1 MPQTFDVEHVL
12 ANMSEQD
19 KIALLSGIDFWHTH
33 PIPEFNV
40 PSIRATDGPNG
51 IRGTKFFAGIPA
63 ACLPCGTS
71 LGATWDRDLIYQA
84 GELLGDECIA
94 KGAHCWLG
102 PTINMQRAP
111 LGGRGFE
118 SFAEDPHLSGI
129 LAKSIILGC
138 ESKGVIST
146 VKHFV
151 GNDQEHERRAV
162 DVLVT
167 QRALREIYLRPFQIV
182 ARDAKPGAL
191 MTSYNKINGK
201 HVVEDERMLN
211 LIREEWKWNP
221 LVMSD
226 WYGTYTTIESMNAGL
241 DLEMPGVSRYRGKF
255 IESAV
260 QARLIKQSTVDAR
273 ARKVLEF
280 VKQASQVQ
288 VSEVER
294 GRNFPED
301 RALNRKLCANSI
313 VLLKNEGIL
322 PLPREIK
329 KIALIGSH
337 MKSPAISGG
346 GSASLEPYYS
356 VSLYDACREALPNA
370 EVLYQVGAYA
380 HKMLPVIDRLL
391 SNAII
396 QFYNEPMGKE
406 RHLISTEPVSTT
418 AFQFMDYYAPGL
430 NRALFWATLIGDFTP
445 DTPGIWD
452 FGLSVFGT
460 ANLYID
466 DELVIDNTTSQTRG
480 TAFFGKGT
488 VEVLG
493 SKELVAGTTYK
504 VRIEFGS
511 ANTTT
516 MKTVGMVN
524 FGGGAASLGACLR
537 MNRDEMIENAV
548 EAATEADY
556 TILCTGLNKD
566 WESEGFDRM
575 HMDLP
580 TGVDELISKVL
591 KAAADK
597 TVIVNQSG
605 TPVTMP
611 WADQARC
618 IMQGW
623 YGGNETGHGIADVL
637 FGEVNPCAKLP
648 LSWPVDVKH
657 NPAYLNY
664 ASVGGRVLY
673 GEDIY
678 GGYRFYEKTGR
689 EVLFPF
695 GHGLS
700 YTTFNV
706 SPNVTVA
713 PEIFN
718 MDVPTVATVQIKNTG
733 KLAGAQILQLYIS
746 APESSTPRPS
756 KELHGFE
763 KVFVQPGEEKT
774 VNIQL
779 DRYATSFWDEIEDM
793 WKSEQG
799 TKPHQEEWT
808 LRRLRDLAG
817 ILGCSPHAM
826 PVVSARLDAIRHG
839 QCVPNVCSGVY
850 LASIRRRIPSQY
862 TWGAKILDA
871 VERQER
877 LLSESLCLNRGAPLF
892 SQQASPSSVDEVDPE
907 SISRN
912 DALKTPITGSDM
924 ILSWPIFPK
933 EKSVST
939 FPMAAYSEK
948 PDRFQTA
955 LPSLDPQRLLELRE
969 IFMTKIWTKNPIVD
983 PDQLDFYIAR
993 VLENG
998 VDWSASSCL
1007 VLLIFALAA
1016 IWGNYPDDET
1026 REVSYNEPSFSPPVT
1041 YLTISVPEHRMKE
1054 SLTFLSMARK
1064 RISTAY
1070 LDDTLLGVQ
1079 CLCLFGIW
1087 YQYNIEPIPGWKMFR
1102 TASMLWQTY
1111 RLKHREGKT
1120 VRSAQEESLEQRLY
1134 WTCLKSECEVRYEL
1148 TDLPPCDLSLSDF
1161 PYSLPSFPTRQPSND
1176 SAGWVFSNPS
1186 STDLE
1191 AASSYYYLAQ
1201 IFLRR
1206 LLNRVR
1212 NAVRVLSPDI
1222 DTPTINTLAETLTQ
1236 LEDQLQQWVDCLPH
1250 TLRFNMPLE
1259 SAPGP
1264 KEGELMKLSRERYV
1278 EVRELLCRAYLYLCI
1293 HVPLDP
1299 GMAALY
1305 GVKASE
1311 ALLLAVYRIQTEV
1324 PFFRHPGSWGACRVR
1339 FNHALC
1345 LIAGFRAKLTQ
1356 RPSAEYVT
1364 IPPDWADCVRV
1375 VIERL
1380 KIWGQEGGGIKEL
1393 SVLLEWLMHGNLE
1406 LSN

>member
-1 MPQTFDVEHVL
+1 MPETFDVDHVL
-12 ANMSEQD
+12 ANISEQD

-40 PSIRATDGPNG
+40 PSVRATDGPNG

-63 ACLPCGTS
+63 ACLPCGTA

-84 GELLGDECIA
+84 GELLGEECIA

-167 QRALREIYLRPFQIV
+167 QRALREVYLRPFQIV
-182 ARDAKPGAL
+182 ARDANPGAI

-201 HVVEDERMLN
+201 HVVEDARMIDL
-211 LIREEWKWNP
+211 LREEWKWNP

-226 WYGTYTTIESMNAGL
+226 WYGTYTTIDSMNAGL

-260 QARLIKQSTVDAR
+260 QARLIKQSTIDAR

-280 VKQASQVQ
+280 VKQASHVQ
-288 VSEVER
+288 VSAVEQ
-294 GRNFPED
+294 GRDFPED
-301 RALNRKLCANSI
+301 RALNRKVCANSI
-313 VLLKNEGIL
+313 VLLKNKGIL

-337 MKSPAISGG
+337 MKNPAISGG

-356 VSLYDACREALPNA
+356 VSLYNACKEALPNA
-370 EVLYQVGAYA
+370 EVLYEAGAYA
-380 HKMLPVIDRLL
+380 HRMLPVIDRLL
-391 SNAII
+391 SNAVIH
-396 QFYNEPMGKE
+396 FYNEPMGKE
-406 RHLISTEPVSTT
+406 RDLISTEPVSTT

-430 NRALFWATLIGDFTP
+430 NRGLFWATLIGDFTP
-445 DTPGIWD
+445 DSSGLWD

-460 ANLYID
+460 ANLYIN
-466 DELVIDNTTSQTRG
+466 DELVIDNTTSQIRG

-488 VEVLG
+488 VEELG

-504 VRIEFGS
+504 IRIEFGS
-511 ANTTT
+511 ANTST
-516 MKTVGMVN
+516 MKSVGMVN
-524 FGGGAASLGACLR
+524 FGGGAANLGACLR
-537 MNRDEMIENAV
+537 MNQDEMIDNAV
-548 EAATEADY
+548 KAAAEADY

-566 WESEGFDRM
+566 WESEGFDRT

-580 TGVDELISKVL
+580 PGVDQLISKVL

-618 IMQGW
+618 IVQAW
-623 YGGNETGHGIADVL
+623 YGGNETGHGIADVI

-657 NPAYLNY
+657 NPAFLNY

-678 GGYRFYEKTGR
+678 AGYRFYEKTGR

-700 YTTFNV
+700 YTTFKV
-706 SPNVTVA
+706 STNVTVT
-713 PEIFN
+713 PEIFD
-718 MDVPTVATVQIKNTG
+718 MDRPTVATVKIKNTG

-746 APESSTPRPS
+746 APESPTPRPS

-763 KVFVQPGEEKT
+763 KVFLQPGEEKT
-774 VNIQL
+774 VDIQV
-779 DRYATSFWDEIEDM
+779 DRYGTSFWDEIEDM

-799 TKPHQEEWT
+799 TYEVLIGTSSQEVAA
-808 LRRLRDLAG
+808 RGRLSRKNGPFDNATSKEYPGTHRVRCL
-817 ILGCSPHAM
+817 S
-826 PVVSARLDAIRHG
+826 
-839 QCVPNVCSGVY
+839 
-850 LASIRRRIPSQY
+850 SQQDSMRFGTAN

-877 LLSESLCLNRGAPLF
+877 LLSESLSLNRSPPLF
-892 SQQASPSSVDEVDPE
+892 SQQASPSPVDEVDSE

-912 DALKTPITGSDM
+912 DAPKTPITGSDM

-933 EKSVST
+933 EKPAST

-983 PDQLDFYIAR
+983 PEQLDFYIAR

-998 VDWSASSCL
+998 IEWSASSCL

-1026 REVSYNEPSFSPPVT
+1026 REVSFNELSFSSPVT
-1041 YLTISVPEHRMKE
+1041 YMTMSVPEHRMKE

-1087 YQYNIEPIPGWKMFR
+1087 YQYNMEPIPGWKMFR

-1120 VRSAQEESLEQRLY
+1120 IRSAQEESLEQRLY

-1161 PYSLPSFPTRQPSND
+1161 PYSLPGFPMRQPSND
-1176 SAGWVFSNPS
+1176 TPGWMFSSPS
-1186 STDLE
+1186 STDME
-1191 AASSYYYLAQ
+1191 AASSYYYLAE

-1206 LLNRVR
+1206 LLNRAR

-1222 DTPTINTLAETLTQ
+1222 DLPTVKVLAETLTQ
-1236 LEDQLQQWVDCLPH
+1236 LEGQLQQWVNCLPH

-1278 EVRELLCRAYLYLCI
+1278 EVRELLCRAYLYICI

-1311 ALLLAVYRIQTEV
+1311 ALLLAVYRIKTEV

-1345 LIAGFRAKLTQ
+1345 LVAGFRAKLTQ
-1356 RPSAEYVT
+1356 RPSAEYMS

-1380 KIWGQEGGGIKEL
+1380 KIWGEEGGGIKEL
-1393 SVLLEWLMHGNLE
+1393 SVLLEWLMHGNFE
-1406 LSN
+1406 L

>member
-1 MPQTFDVEHVL
+1 MPETFDVEHVL
-12 ANMSEQD
+12 ANISEQD
-19 KIALLSGIDFWHTH
+19 KIALLSGTDFWHTH

-40 PSIRATDGPNG
+40 PSIRTTDGPNG

-63 ACLPCGTS
+63 ACLPCGTA
-71 LGATWDRDLIYQA
+71 LGATWDRDLVNQA
-84 GELLGDECIA
+84 GKLLGDECIA

-111 LGGRGFE
+111 IGGRGFE

-138 ESKGVIST
+138 ESRGIISA

-167 QRALREIYLRPFQIV
+167 ERALREIYLRPFQIA
-182 ARDAKPGAL
+182 ARDARPGAL

-201 HVVEDERMLN
+201 HVVEDARMLS

-226 WYGTYTTIESMNAGL
+226 WLGTYTTIDSMNAGL
-241 DLEMPGVSRYRGKF
+241 DLEMPGPSRYRGKF

-260 QARLIKQSTVDAR
+260 QARLIKQSTIDAR
-273 ARKVLEF
+273 ARRVLEF
-280 VKQASQVQ
+280 AKRASQVQ

-294 GRNFPED
+294 GRDFPED
-301 RALNRKLCANSI
+301 RALNRKICANSI

-322 PLPREIK
+322 PLPRKIK

-337 MKSPAISGG
+337 MKTPAISGG
-346 GSASLEPYYS
+346 GSASLKPYYS
-356 VSLYDACREALPNA
+356 VSLYDACREAFPDA
-370 EVLYQVGAYA
+370 EILYETGAYA
-380 HKMLPVIDRLL
+380 HKMLPVIERLL
-391 SNAII
+391 SNAAIH
-396 QFYNEPMGKE
+396 FYNEPMGKK
-406 RHLISTEPVSTT
+406 RSLISTEPVSTT

-430 NRALFWATLIGDFTP
+430 NRGLFWATLIGDFKP
-445 DTPGIWD
+445 DASGLWD

-466 DELVIDNTTSQTRG
+466 DELVIDNTTNQTRG

-488 VEVLG
+488 IEEFG

-504 VRIEFGS
+504 IRIEFGS

-524 FGGGAASLGACLR
+524 FGGGAANLGACLR
-537 MNRDEMIENAV
+537 MNRDELIENAV
-548 EAATEADY
+548 KAAVEADH
-556 TILCTGLNKD
+556 TILCSGLNQD
-566 WESEGFDRM
+566 WESEGFDRT

-580 TGVDELISKVL
+580 PGVDRLISKVL
-591 KAAADK
+591 EAAADK

-611 WADQARC
+611 WVDQAQC
-618 IMQGW
+618 IVQAW

-637 FGEVNPCAKLP
+637 TGEVNPCAKLP

-657 NPAYLNY
+657 NPAYLNF

-678 GGYRFYEKTGR
+678 AGYRFYEKTER

-700 YTTFNV
+700 YTTFWV
-706 SPNVTVA
+706 SPSVTVA
-713 PEIFN
+713 PN
-718 MDVPTVATVQIKNTG
+718 MFSMDCPPIVSVQIKNTG
-733 KLAGAQILQLYIS
+733 KLAGAQVLQLYVS
-746 APESSTPRPS
+746 APESPTARPI

-763 KVFVQPGEEKT
+763 KVFLQPGEEKT

-779 DRYATSFWDEIEDM
+779 DPYATSFWDEIEDM

-799 TKPHQEEWT
+799 
-808 LRRLRDLAG
+808 
-817 ILGCSPHAM
+817 IL
-826 PVVSARLDAIRHG
+826 D
-839 QCVPNVCSGVY
+839 
-850 LASIRRRIPSQY
+850 
-862 TWGAKILDA
+862 TWGAKILEA

-877 LLSESLCLNRGAPLF
+877 LLSESLSLKSGPPPLF
-892 SQQASPSSVDEVDPE
+892 PQQPSPSPVDEVDPE

-924 ILSWPIFPK
+924 ILSWPIFPQDRP
-933 EKSVST
+933 VST

-948 PDRFQTA
+948 PDRYQSA
-955 LPSLDPQRLLELRE
+955 LPNLDPQRFLELRD

-983 PDQLDFYIAR
+983 PEQLDCYIAQ

-998 VDWSASSCL
+998 IDWSASSCL

-1016 IWGNYPDDET
+1016 IWGNYPDEEA
-1026 REVSYNEPSFSPPVT
+1026 REVSYNEGSFSPVT
-1041 YLTISVPEHRMKE
+1041 YVTMSVPEHRMKE
-1054 SLTFLSMARK
+1054 SLSFLCMARK
-1064 RISTAY
+1064 RLSTAH

-1079 CLCLFGIW
+1079 CLCIFGIW
-1087 YQYNIEPIPGWKMFR
+1087 YQYNMEPIPGWKMFR

-1120 VRSAQEESLEQRLY
+1120 IRSAYEESLEQRLY

-1161 PYSLPSFPTRQPSND
+1161 PYSLPSFPKRQSSND
-1176 SAGWVFSNPS
+1176 SPGWMSSTPS

-1191 AASSYYYLAQ
+1191 ASSSYYYLAE

-1206 LLNRVR
+1206 LLNRAR

-1222 DTPTINTLAETLTQ
+1222 DMPTIKVLAETLTQ
-1236 LEDQLQQWVDCLPH
+1236 LEGQLQQWVDCLPS

-1259 SAPGP
+1259 SPPG

-1293 HVPLDP
+1293 HVPLDK
-1299 GMAALY
+1299 GMAAAY

-1311 ALLLAVYRIQTEV
+1311 ALELAVYRIQTEV

-1345 LIAGFRAKLTQ
+1345 LIAGYRTKLAQ
-1356 RPSAEYVT
+1356 RPSAEHVS
-1364 IPPDWADCVRV
+1364 IPPNWADCVRV

-1380 KIWGQEGGGIKEL
+1380 KIWGEEGGGIEEL
-1393 SVLLEWLMHGNLE
+1393 SVLLEWLMHGSTE
-1406 LSN
+1406 L

>member
-1 MPQTFDVEHVL
+1 MPKTFDIDHVL
-12 ANMSEQD
+12 KNISEQD
-19 KIALLSGIDFWHTH
+19 KIALLSGTDFWHTH

-63 ACLPCGTS
+63 ACLPCGTA

-84 GELLGDECIA
+84 GELLGHECIA

-146 VKHFV
+146 VKHLV

-162 DVLVT
+162 DVVVT

-201 HVVEDERMLN
+201 HVVEDARMLN

-221 LVMSD
+221 LIMSD
-226 WYGTYTTIESMNAGL
+226 WLGTYTTIDSLNAGL
-241 DLEMPGVSRYRGKF
+241 DLEMPGPSRYRGKY
-255 IESAV
+255 IESAM
-260 QARLIKQSTVDAR
+260 QARLIKQSTIEAR

-280 VKQASQVQ
+280 IKQASQVQ
-288 VSEVER
+288 VSAVER
-294 GRNFPED
+294 GRDLPED
-301 RALNRKLCANSI
+301 RALNRKICANSI

-322 PLPREIK
+322 PLPRQIR

-337 MKSPAISGG
+337 MKTPAISGG

-356 VSLYDACREALPNA
+356 VSLYDACREALPNT
-370 EVLYQVGAYA
+370 EVLYQAGAYA

-391 SNAII
+391 GNAAI
-396 QFYNEPMGKE
+396 QFYNEPMGKD
-406 RHLISTEPVSTT
+406 RQLISTEPVSTT
-418 AFQFMDYYAPGL
+418 AFQFMDYSAPGL
-430 NRALFWATLIGDFTP
+430 NRGLFWATLIGDFTP
-445 DTPGIWD
+445 DASGLWD

-480 TAFFGKGT
+480 TTFFGKGT
-488 VEVLG
+488 IEELG
-493 SKELVAGTTYK
+493 SKELVAGNPYK
-504 VRIEFGS
+504 IRIEFGS

-516 MKTVGMVN
+516 MKTVGVVN
-524 FGGGAASLGACLR
+524 FGGGAANLGACLR
-537 MNRDEMIENAV
+537 MNHEEMIENAV
-548 EAATEADY
+548 KAAAEADY

-566 WESEGFDRM
+566 WESEGFDRT

-580 TGVDELISKVL
+580 QGIDRLIAEVL
-591 KAAADK
+591 EVAADK

-618 IMQGW
+618 IVQAW

-637 FGEVNPCAKLP
+637 FGDVNPCAKLP

-678 GGYRFYEKTGR
+678 TGYRFYEKIGR

-700 YTTFNV
+700 YTTFEI
-706 SPNVTVA
+706 SPSVTVS

-718 MDVPTVATVQIKNTG
+718 MGCPSVATVQIKNNG
-733 KLAGAQILQLYIS
+733 NLAGAQILQLYIS
-746 APESSTPRPS
+746 APDSPTPRPS

-763 KVFVQPGEEKT
+763 KVFLQPGEERA
-774 VNIQL
+774 VDIHL
-779 DRYATSFWDEIEDM
+779 DRYATSFWDEIEEM
-793 WKSEQG
+793 WK
-799 TKPHQEEWT
+799 T
-808 LRRLRDLAG
+808 
-817 ILGCSPHAM
+817 
-826 PVVSARLDAIRHG
+826 
-839 QCVPNVCSGVY
+839 
-850 LASIRRRIPSQY
+850 
-862 TWGAKILDA
+862 
-871 VERQER
+871 
-877 LLSESLCLNRGAPLF
+877 
-892 SQQASPSSVDEVDPE
+892 
-907 SISRN
+907 
-912 DALKTPITGSDM
+912 
-924 ILSWPIFPK
+924 
-933 EKSVST
+933 
-939 FPMAAYSEK
+939 
-948 PDRFQTA
+948 
-955 LPSLDPQRLLELRE
+955 LPSLDHHRLLELRE

-983 PDQLDFYIAR
+983 RDQLDSCIAR

-998 VDWSASSCL
+998 IDWSVSSCL
-1007 VLLIFALAA
+1007 VLLVFALAA
-1016 IWGNYPDDET
+1016 IWGDYPEDET
-1026 REVSYNEPSFSPPVT
+1026 RKVLYNESSFNPPVT
-1041 YLTISVPEHRMKE
+1041 YVTISVPEHRMKE
-1054 SLTFLSMARK
+1054 SLAFLSMARK

-1070 LDDTLLGVQ
+1070 LDDTLSGVQ

-1111 RLKHREGKT
+1111 RMKHREGKT
-1120 VRSAQEESLEQRLY
+1120 RRSAQEESLEQRLY

-1161 PYSLPSFPTRQPSND
+1161 PYSLPSFPMRQPSND
-1176 SAGWVFSNPS
+1176 SPAWAFSNPS

-1191 AASSYYYLAQ
+1191 AASSYYYLAE

-1206 LLNRVR
+1206 LLNRAR

-1222 DTPTINTLAETLTQ
+1222 DIPTIKVLAETLTQ
-1236 LEDQLQQWVDCLPH
+1236 LEGQLQQWVDCLPL

-1259 SAPGP
+1259 SAPMLE
-1264 KEGELMKLSRERYV
+1264 EGELMKLSRERYV

-1299 GMAALY
+1299 EMTAQY

-1311 ALLLAVYRIQTEV
+1311 ALRLAVYRIQNEV

-1339 FNHALC
+1339 FNHAAC
-1345 LIAGFRAKLTQ
+1345 LIAGSRAKLA
-1356 RPSAEYVT
+1356 RHPSAEYVRV
-1364 IPPDWADCVRV
+1364 PPDWAECVRV

-1380 KIWGQEGGGIKEL
+1380 KIWGEEGGGIKEL
-1393 SVLLEWLMHGNLE
+1393 SVLLEWLLHGSVE
-1406 LSN
+1406 M

>member
-1 MPQTFDVEHVL
+1 MPETFDVEHVL
-12 ANMSEQD
+12 ANISDQD

-63 ACLPCGTS
+63 ACLPCGTA

-84 GELLGDECIA
+84 GELLGEECIA

-111 LGGRGFE
+111 TGGRGFE

-138 ESKGVIST
+138 ESKGVVST

-201 HVVEDERMLN
+201 HVVEDARMLN

-226 WYGTYTTIESMNAGL
+226 WYGTYTTIDSMNAGL
-241 DLEMPGVSRYRGKF
+241 DLEMPGVSRYRGKYL
-255 IESAV
+255 ESAM
-260 QARLIKQSTVDAR
+260 QARLIKQSTIDAR

-280 VKQASQVQ
+280 VKQASRVQ
-288 VSEVER
+288 VSEEER
-294 GRNFPED
+294 GRDLPED
-301 RALNRKLCANSI
+301 RALNRKICANSI

-322 PLPREIK
+322 PLPKQIK

-337 MKSPAISGG
+337 MKTPAISGG

-356 VSLYDACREALPNA
+356 VSLYDACTEALPNA
-370 EVLYQVGAYA
+370 EVLYEAGAYA
-380 HKMLPVIDRLL
+380 HRMLPVIDRLL
-391 SNAII
+391 SNAVIH
-396 QFYNEPMGKE
+396 FYNEPMGKE
-406 RHLISTEPVSTT
+406 RYLISTEPVSTT

-430 NRALFWATLIGDFTP
+430 NRGIFWATLIGDFTP
-445 DTPGIWD
+445 DASGIWD

-488 VEVLG
+488 VEEPG
-493 SKELVAGTTYK
+493 WKELVAGTTYK
-504 VRIEFGS
+504 IRIEFGS

-537 MNRDEMIENAV
+537 MDRDEMIENAV
-548 EAATEADY
+548 KAATEADY

-566 WESEGFDRM
+566 WESEGFDRE

-580 TGVDELISKVL
+580 PGVDRLIVKVL
-591 KAAADK
+591 QAAADK

-611 WADQARC
+611 WADRAQCIVQA
-618 IMQGW
+618 W
-623 YGGNETGHGIADVL
+623 YGGNETGHGISDVL
-637 FGEVNPCAKLP
+637 FGEVNPCGKLP

-678 GGYRFYEKTGR
+678 AGYRFYEKTER

-700 YTTFNV
+700 YTTFEV
-706 SPNVTVA
+706 SPSVTIA

-718 MDVPTVATVQIKNTG
+718 MECPSVATVQIKNTG
-733 KLAGAQILQLYIS
+733 KVAGAQILQLYIS
-746 APESSTPRPS
+746 APESPTPRPS

-763 KVFVQPGEEKT
+763 KVFLQPGEEKT
-774 VNIQL
+774 VDIQL

-799 TKPHQEEWT
+799 TYEVLIGTSSQEI
-808 LRRLRDLAG
+808 LA
-817 ILGCSPHAM
+817 
-826 PVVSARLDAIRHG
+826 R
-839 QCVPNVCSGVY
+839 
-850 LASIRRRIPSQY
+850 
-862 TWGAKILDA
+862 
-871 VERQER
+871 
-877 LLSESLCLNRGAPLF
+877 
-892 SQQASPSSVDEVDPE
+892 
-907 SISRN
+907 
-912 DALKTPITGSDM
+912 
-924 ILSWPIFPK
+924 
-933 EKSVST
+933 
-939 FPMAAYSEK
+939 
-948 PDRFQTA
+948 A

-969 IFMTKIWTKNPIVD
+969 IFMTKIWTKNPIVE

-998 VDWSASSCL
+998 IDWSASSCL
-1007 VLLIFALAA
+1007 VLLILALAA

-1026 REVSYNEPSFSPPVT
+1026 RELSSNAPSFSPPLT
-1041 YLTISVPEHRMKE
+1041 YVSMSVPEHRMKE

-1079 CLCLFGIW
+1079 CLCLFG
-1087 YQYNIEPIPGWKMFR
+1087 
-1102 TASMLWQTY
+1102 
-1111 RLKHREGKT
+1111 
-1120 VRSAQEESLEQRLY
+1120 
-1134 WTCLKSECEVRYEL
+1134 EVRYEL

-1161 PYSLPSFPTRQPSND
+1161 PYSLPSFPTRQPSEN
-1176 SAGWVFSNPS
+1176 SPGWQFSNPS
-1186 STDLE
+1186 SIDLE
-1191 AASSYYYLAQ
+1191 AVSSYYYLAE

-1206 LLNRVR
+1206 LLNRAR

-1222 DTPTINTLAETLTQ
+1222 DLPTIKVLAETLTQ
-1236 LEDQLQQWVDCLPH
+1236 LEGQLQQWVDCLPH

-1264 KEGELMKLSRERYV
+1264 KESELMKLSRERYV

-1345 LIAGFRAKLTQ
+1345 LIAGFRAKLTH

-1364 IPPDWADCVRV
+1364 VPPDWADCVRV

-1380 KIWGQEGGGIKEL
+1380 KIWGEEGGGIKEL
-1393 SVLLEWLMHGNLE
+1393 SVLLEWLMHGSLE
-1406 LSN
+1406 L

>member
-12 ANMSEQD
+12 ANISEQD

-63 ACLPCGTS
+63 ACLPCGTA

-226 WYGTYTTIESMNAGL
+226 WYGTYTTIDSMNAGL

-294 GRNFPED
+294 GRDLPED

-337 MKSPAISGG
+337 MKCPAISGG

-356 VSLYDACREALPNA
+356 VSLYDACREALPDA

-396 QFYNEPMGKE
+396 QFYNEPMCKE

-445 DTPGIWD
+445 DTSGIWD

-493 SKELVAGTTYK
+493 SKELVAGTIYK

-537 MNRDEMIENAV
+537 MNREEMIENAV

-580 TGVDELISKVL
+580 PGVDELISKVL

-618 IMQGW
+618 IVQGW

-799 TKPHQEEWT
+799 TYEVLIGTSSQEVKPHQEEWT

-839 QCVPNVCSGVY
+839 QYMGRKNP
-850 LASIRRRIPSQY
+850 RRSRTSRA
-862 TWGAKILDA
+862 TSVG
-871 VERQER
+871 E
-877 LLSESLCLNRGAPLF
+877 PLFEPGGSSF
-892 SQQASPSSVDEVDPE
+892 SQQASPSPVDEVDPE

-955 LPSLDPQRLLELRE
+955 LHSLDPQRLLELRE

-1191 AASSYYYLAQ
+1191 AASSYYYLAE

-1206 LLNRVR
+1206 LLNRAR

-1222 DTPTINTLAETLTQ
+1222 DPPTINTLAETLTQ
-1236 LEDQLQQWVDCLPH
+1236 LEGQLQQWVDCLPH

-1293 HVPLDP
+1293 HVPLDA